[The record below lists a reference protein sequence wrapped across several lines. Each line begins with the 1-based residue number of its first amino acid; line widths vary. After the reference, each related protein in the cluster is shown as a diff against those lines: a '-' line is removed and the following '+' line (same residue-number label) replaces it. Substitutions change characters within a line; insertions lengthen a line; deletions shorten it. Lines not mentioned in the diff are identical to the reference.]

1 MKKTI
6 SYWSPHIS
14 KVATIKAVYNSAISL
29 NYFSKEDFIRKFY
42 QFRNLNAN
50 KKNSYVYNAKKFI
63 KRFTL
68 LSHYN
73 ELKKLIV

>member
-1 MKKTI
+1 MTNRDLI
-6 SYWSPHIS
+6 RLLRELE
-14 KVATIKAVYNSAISL
+14 AQE
-29 NYFSKEDFIRKFY
+29 EDFIRKFY